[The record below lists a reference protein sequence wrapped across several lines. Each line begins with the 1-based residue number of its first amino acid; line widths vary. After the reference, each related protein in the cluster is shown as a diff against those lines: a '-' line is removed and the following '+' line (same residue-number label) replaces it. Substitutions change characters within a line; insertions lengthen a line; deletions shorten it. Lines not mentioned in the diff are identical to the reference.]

1 MIDQR
6 HLHIMYQ
13 QWMQGMNDYAHRW
26 LDFVEMAARAND
38 TTADEIMRELQKC
51 YWFNKGD

>member
-1 MIDQR
+1 
-6 HLHIMYQ
+6 MYQ